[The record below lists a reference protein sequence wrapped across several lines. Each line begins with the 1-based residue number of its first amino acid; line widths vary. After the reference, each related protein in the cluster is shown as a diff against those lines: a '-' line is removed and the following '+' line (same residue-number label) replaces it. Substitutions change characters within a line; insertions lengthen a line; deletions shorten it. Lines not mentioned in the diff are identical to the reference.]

1 MDCIDLRKKE
11 FQSQHSINSGLFNL
25 FMDYQKIL
33 DAIFALNNDIRYAGL
48 IDETGILIAGGM
60 RHGID
65 SIVDQPSEELYLTH
79 TALRKSMRE
88 RFDDTMGQAR
98 FVYVEREKLSL
109 LTFYLDKKMLLIT
122 LEPSLDSHV
131 IMDLAEDILDI
142 FSGNKITAQ

>member
-1 MDCIDLRKKE
+1 
-11 FQSQHSINSGLFNL
+11 
-25 FMDYQKIL
+25 MDYQKII
-33 DAIFALNNDIRYAGL
+33 DTIFELNDGIRYAGL
-48 IDETGILIAGGM
+48 IDETGSLIAGGM

-88 RFDDTMGQAR
+88 RFDDTMGRAR

-122 LEPSLDSHV
+122 LEPNLESQNV
-131 IMDLAEDILDI
+131 IDLAEDILDI
-142 FSGNKITAQ
+142 VSGNKA

>member
-1 MDCIDLRKKE
+1 MVLISL
-11 FQSQHSINSGLFNL
+11 L
-25 FMDYQKIL
+25 MDYQKIL
-33 DAIFALNNDIRYAGL
+33 DAIFDLNTDIRYAGL
-48 IDETGILIAGGM
+48 LDETGSLIAGGM

-88 RFDDTMGQAR
+88 RFDDTMGKAR

-122 LEPSLDSHV
+122 LEPSIESQNV
-131 IMDLAEDILDI
+131 IDLAEDIFDI
-142 FSGNKITAQ
+142 VS

>member
-1 MDCIDLRKKE
+1 
-11 FQSQHSINSGLFNL
+11 
-25 FMDYQKIL
+25 MDYQKII
-33 DAIFALNNDIRYAGL
+33 DNIFELNNDIRYAGL
-48 IDETGILIAGGM
+48 IDETGSLIAGGM

-88 RFDDTMGQAR
+88 RFDDTMGKAR

-122 LEPSLDSHV
+122 LEPNMESQNV
-131 IMDLAEDILDI
+131 IDLAEDILDI
-142 FSGNKITAQ
+142 VSGNKS

>member
-1 MDCIDLRKKE
+1 
-11 FQSQHSINSGLFNL
+11 
-25 FMDYQKIL
+25 MDYQKIL

-48 IDETGILIAGGM
+48 IDEAGLLIAGGM

-109 LTFYLDKKMLLIT
+109 LTFYLEKKMLLVT
-122 LEPSLDSHV
+122 LEPSMDSRV
-131 IMDLAEDILDI
+131 VMDVAEDILDI
-142 FSGNKITAQ
+142 FNGNTITK

>member
-1 MDCIDLRKKE
+1 MVLISL
-11 FQSQHSINSGLFNL
+11 L
-25 FMDYQKIL
+25 MDYQKIL
-33 DAIFALNNDIRYAGL
+33 DAIFDLNSDIRYAGL
-48 IDETGILIAGGM
+48 IDETGSLIVGGM

-88 RFDDTMGQAR
+88 RFDDTMGKAR

-122 LEPSLDSHV
+122 LEPNLESQNV
-131 IMDLAEDILDI
+131 IDLAEDILDI
-142 FSGNKITAQ
+142 VSGNK

>member
-1 MDCIDLRKKE
+1 
-11 FQSQHSINSGLFNL
+11 
-25 FMDYQKIL
+25 MDYQKII
-33 DAIFALNNDIRYAGL
+33 DTIFELNEGIRYAGL
-48 IDETGILIAGGM
+48 IDETGSLIAGGM

-88 RFDDTMGQAR
+88 RFDDTMGKAR

-122 LEPSLDSHV
+122 LEPNLESQNV
-131 IMDLAEDILDI
+131 IDLAEDILDI
-142 FSGNKITAQ
+142 VSGNKA

>member
-1 MDCIDLRKKE
+1 
-11 FQSQHSINSGLFNL
+11 
-25 FMDYQKIL
+25 MDYQKII
-33 DAIFALNNDIRYAGL
+33 DAIFELNKDIRYAGF
-48 IDETGILIAGGM
+48 IDETGSLIVGGM

-88 RFDDTMGQAR
+88 RFDDTMGKAR

-122 LEPSLDSHV
+122 LEPNMESQNV
-131 IMDLAEDILDI
+131 IDLAEDILDI
-142 FSGNKITAQ
+142 VSGNKS

>member
-1 MDCIDLRKKE
+1 LGCINQKNLD
-11 FQSQHSINSGLFNL
+11 QISTFNKWCFFYL

-48 IDETGILIAGGM
+48 IDETGLLIAGGM

-79 TALRKSMRE
+79 TALRKSMRG

-109 LTFYLDKKMLLIT
+109 LTFYLDKKMLLVT
-122 LEPSLDSHV
+122 LEPSLDSRIV
-131 IMDLAEDILDI
+131 MDIAEDILDI
-142 FSGNKITAQ
+142 FSGNKISE

>member
-1 MDCIDLRKKE
+1 
-11 FQSQHSINSGLFNL
+11 
-25 FMDYQKIL
+25 MDYQKII
-33 DAIFALNNDIRYAGL
+33 DTIFELNDGIRYAGI
-48 IDETGILIAGGM
+48 IDETGSLIAGGM

-88 RFDDTMGQAR
+88 RFDDTMGKAR

-122 LEPSLDSHV
+122 LEPNLESQNT
-131 IMDLAEDILDI
+131 IDLAEDILDI
-142 FSGNKITAQ
+142 VSGNKA

>member
-1 MDCIDLRKKE
+1 
-11 FQSQHSINSGLFNL
+11 
-25 FMDYQKIL
+25 MDYQKII
-33 DAIFALNNDIRYAGL
+33 DTIFELNDGIRYAGL
-48 IDETGILIAGGM
+48 IDETGSLIVGGM

-88 RFDDTMGQAR
+88 RFDDTMGRSR

-122 LEPSLDSHV
+122 LEPNLESQNV
-131 IMDLAEDILDI
+131 IDLAEDILDI
-142 FSGNKITAQ
+142 VSGNKA

>member
-1 MDCIDLRKKE
+1 
-11 FQSQHSINSGLFNL
+11 
-25 FMDYQKIL
+25 MDYQKII
-33 DAIFALNNDIRYAGL
+33 DTIFELNEGIRYAGL
-48 IDETGILIAGGM
+48 IDETGSLIVGGM

-88 RFDDTMGQAR
+88 RFDDTMGRAR

-122 LEPSLDSHV
+122 LEPNLESQNV
-131 IMDLAEDILDI
+131 IDLAEDILDI
-142 FSGNKITAQ
+142 VSGNKA

>member
-1 MDCIDLRKKE
+1 
-11 FQSQHSINSGLFNL
+11 
-25 FMDYQKIL
+25 MDYQKII
-33 DAIFALNNDIRYAGL
+33 DTIFELNDGIRYAGL
-48 IDETGILIAGGM
+48 IDETGSLIVGGM

-88 RFDDTMGQAR
+88 RFDDTMGKSR

-122 LEPSLDSHV
+122 LEPNLESQNV
-131 IMDLAEDILDI
+131 IDLAEDILDI
-142 FSGNKITAQ
+142 VSGNKA

>member
-1 MDCIDLRKKE
+1 
-11 FQSQHSINSGLFNL
+11 
-25 FMDYQKIL
+25 MDYQKII
-33 DAIFALNNDIRYAGL
+33 DTIFELNDGIRYAGL
-48 IDETGILIAGGM
+48 IDETGSLIVGGM

-88 RFDDTMGQAR
+88 RFDDTMGKAR

-122 LEPSLDSHV
+122 LEPNLESQN
-131 IMDLAEDILDI
+131 IIDLAEDILDI
-142 FSGNKITAQ
+142 VSGNKA

>member
-1 MDCIDLRKKE
+1 
-11 FQSQHSINSGLFNL
+11 
-25 FMDYQKIL
+25 MDYQKII
-33 DAIFALNNDIRYAGL
+33 DTIFELNEGIRYAGL
-48 IDETGILIAGGM
+48 IDETGSLIAGGM

-88 RFDDTMGQAR
+88 RFDDTMGKAR

-122 LEPSLDSHV
+122 LEPNLESQNT
-131 IMDLAEDILDI
+131 IDLAEDILDI
-142 FSGNKITAQ
+142 VSGNKA

>member
-1 MDCIDLRKKE
+1 
-11 FQSQHSINSGLFNL
+11 
-25 FMDYQKIL
+25 MDYQKII
-33 DAIFALNNDIRYAGL
+33 DTIFELNNAIRYAGL
-48 IDETGILIAGGM
+48 IDETGSLIVGGM

-88 RFDDTMGQAR
+88 RFDDTMGRAR

-122 LEPSLDSHV
+122 LEPNMESQNV
-131 IMDLAEDILDI
+131 IDLAEDILDI
-142 FSGNKITAQ
+142 VSGNKS

>member
-1 MDCIDLRKKE
+1 
-11 FQSQHSINSGLFNL
+11 
-25 FMDYQKIL
+25 MDYQKII
-33 DAIFALNNDIRYAGL
+33 DTIFELNDGIRYAGL
-48 IDETGILIAGGM
+48 IDETGSLIAGGM

-88 RFDDTMGQAR
+88 RFDDTMGKAR

-122 LEPSLDSHV
+122 LEPNLESQNV
-131 IMDLAEDILDI
+131 IDLAEDILDI
-142 FSGNKITAQ
+142 VSGNKA

>member
-1 MDCIDLRKKE
+1 MILEKKGIY
-11 FQSQHSINSGLFNL
+11 QSQHSINSALFNL

-88 RFDDTMGQAR
+88 RFDDTMGQSR

-131 IMDLAEDILDI
+131 IMDLAEDVLDI

>member
-1 MDCIDLRKKE
+1 
-11 FQSQHSINSGLFNL
+11 
-25 FMDYQKIL
+25 MDYQKII
-33 DAIFALNNDIRYAGL
+33 DTIFELNNDIRYAGL
-48 IDETGILIAGGM
+48 IDETGSLIVGGM

-88 RFDDTMGQAR
+88 RFDDTMGKAR

-122 LEPSLDSHV
+122 LEPNMESQNV
-131 IMDLAEDILDI
+131 IDLAEDILDI
-142 FSGNKITAQ
+142 VSGNKS

>member
-1 MDCIDLRKKE
+1 
-11 FQSQHSINSGLFNL
+11 
-25 FMDYQKIL
+25 MDYQKII
-33 DAIFALNNDIRYAGL
+33 DTIFELNNDIRYAGL
-48 IDETGILIAGGM
+48 IDETGSLVAGGM

-88 RFDDTMGQAR
+88 RFDDTMGKAR

-122 LEPSLDSHV
+122 LEPNMESQNV
-131 IMDLAEDILDI
+131 IDLAEDVLDI
-142 FSGNKITAQ
+142 VSGNKS

>member
-1 MDCIDLRKKE
+1 
-11 FQSQHSINSGLFNL
+11 
-25 FMDYQKIL
+25 MDYQKII
-33 DAIFALNNDIRYAGL
+33 DTIFELNDGIRYAGL
-48 IDETGILIAGGM
+48 IDETGSLIAGGM

-88 RFDDTMGQAR
+88 RFDDTMGKAR

-122 LEPSLDSHV
+122 LEPNLESQNT
-131 IMDLAEDILDI
+131 IDLAEDILDI
-142 FSGNKITAQ
+142 VSGNKA

>member
-1 MDCIDLRKKE
+1 MDYIDFNKKG

-48 IDETGILIAGGM
+48 IDETGVLIAGGM

-109 LTFYLDKKMLLIT
+109 LTFYLDKKMLLVT
-122 LEPSLDSHV
+122 LEPSLDSRIV
-131 IMDLAEDILDI
+131 MDIAEDILDI
-142 FSGNKITAQ
+142 FNGNKISE

>member
-1 MDCIDLRKKE
+1 
-11 FQSQHSINSGLFNL
+11 
-25 FMDYQKIL
+25 MDYQKII
-33 DAIFALNNDIRYAGL
+33 DTIFELNDGIRYAGL
-48 IDETGILIAGGM
+48 IDETGSLIVGGM

-88 RFDDTMGQAR
+88 RFDDTMGRAR

-122 LEPSLDSHV
+122 LEPNLESQNT
-131 IMDLAEDILDI
+131 IDLAEDILDI
-142 FSGNKITAQ
+142 VSGNKA

>member
-1 MDCIDLRKKE
+1 
-11 FQSQHSINSGLFNL
+11 
-25 FMDYQKIL
+25 MDYQKII
-33 DAIFALNNDIRYAGL
+33 DTIFELNEGIRYAGL
-48 IDETGILIAGGM
+48 IDETGSLIVGGM

-88 RFDDTMGQAR
+88 RFDDTMGRSR

-122 LEPSLDSHV
+122 LEPNLESQNV
-131 IMDLAEDILDI
+131 IDLAEDILDI
-142 FSGNKITAQ
+142 VSGNKA

>member
-1 MDCIDLRKKE
+1 
-11 FQSQHSINSGLFNL
+11 
-25 FMDYQKIL
+25 MDYQKII
-33 DAIFALNNDIRYAGL
+33 DTIFELNEGIRYAGL
-48 IDETGILIAGGM
+48 IDETGSLIVGGM

-88 RFDDTMGQAR
+88 RFDDTMGKAR

-122 LEPSLDSHV
+122 LEPNLESQNT
-131 IMDLAEDILDI
+131 IDLAEDILDI
-142 FSGNKITAQ
+142 VSGNKA

>member
-1 MDCIDLRKKE
+1 
-11 FQSQHSINSGLFNL
+11 
-25 FMDYQKIL
+25 MDYQKII
-33 DAIFALNNDIRYAGL
+33 DTIFELNDGIRYAGL
-48 IDETGILIAGGM
+48 IDETGSLIVGGM

-88 RFDDTMGQAR
+88 RFDDTMGRAR

-122 LEPSLDSHV
+122 LEPNLESQNV
-131 IMDLAEDILDI
+131 IDLAEDILDI
-142 FSGNKITAQ
+142 VSGNKS

>member
-1 MDCIDLRKKE
+1 
-11 FQSQHSINSGLFNL
+11 
-25 FMDYQKIL
+25 MDYQKII
-33 DAIFALNNDIRYAGL
+33 DTIFELNDGIRYAGL
-48 IDETGILIAGGM
+48 IDETGSLIVGGM

-88 RFDDTMGQAR
+88 RFDDTMGKAR

-122 LEPSLDSHV
+122 LEPNLESQNVL
-131 IMDLAEDILDI
+131 DLAEDILDI
-142 FSGNKITAQ
+142 VSGNKA

>member
-1 MDCIDLRKKE
+1 MDCIDFKKKE

-48 IDETGILIAGGM
+48 IDETGVLIAGGM

>member
-1 MDCIDLRKKE
+1 
-11 FQSQHSINSGLFNL
+11 
-25 FMDYQKIL
+25 MDYQKII
-33 DAIFALNNDIRYAGL
+33 DTIFELNEGIRYAGL
-48 IDETGILIAGGM
+48 IDETGSLIVGGM

-88 RFDDTMGQAR
+88 RFDDTMGKAR

-122 LEPSLDSHV
+122 LEPNLESQNV
-131 IMDLAEDILDI
+131 IDLAEDILDI
-142 FSGNKITAQ
+142 VSVNKA